1 MLKIIIALII
11 ISAIGLGGYLYIAD
25 SPQQG
30 GRPELSNA
38 KKEKIIIRGNI
49 TLKDMQDEDTAR
61 KAEDKI
67 EAELK
72 AQAKQKK

>member
-1 MLKIIIALII
+1 MSKIIIALII

-25 SPQQG
+25 SPEQG

-49 TLKDMQDEDTAR
+49 TLKDMQDEDFANN
-61 KAEDKI
+61 AANKI

-72 AQAKQKK
+72 AETKKQK

>member
-11 ISAIGLGGYLYIAD
+11 VSAIGLGGYLYIGD
-25 SPQQG
+25 RPQQG

-38 KKEKIIIRGNI
+38 KKEKIFIRGNI
-49 TLKDMQDEDTAR
+49 TLKDMQDDDVANN
-61 KAEDKI
+61 AANKI

-72 AQAKQKK
+72 AETKKQK